1 MLYLKTRYFARWA
14 RREGIT
20 DSALC
25 EAIRE
30 FENGLFDADLG
41 NHLFKKRIALPG
53 RGKSGGARTIL
64 FYQREEKIIFC
75 LGFAKNVKDNLDENE
90 KKALDRL
97 SRNLLEFSPAD
108 LDELIKSGELFVLR
122 TEEEK

>member
-1 MLYLKTRYFARWA
+1 MLYLKTRYFARWV

-30 FENGLFDADLG
+30 FESGLFEASLG

-64 FYQREEKIIFC
+64 FYQQDEKIVFC
-75 LGFAKNVKDNLDENE
+75 TGYVKNVKDDLNE
-90 KKALDRL
+90 SEIKALHKL
-97 SRNLLEFSPAD
+97 SKDLQVLGPAY
-108 LDELIKSGELFVLR
+108 LDELIRIGELIQLAKK
-122 TEEEK
+122 EE

>member
-20 DSALC
+20 DAALC

-30 FENGLFDADLG
+30 FENGLYDASLG

-64 FYQREEKIIFC
+64 FYQREAKLVFC
-75 LGFAKNVKDNLDENE
+75 TGYAKNVQEDLSESEKNALNKLSKDLQVFD
-90 KKALDRL
+90 
-97 SRNLLEFSPAD
+97 PAY
-108 LDELIKSGELFVLR
+108 LDELIQTGEFLQLV
-122 TEEEK
+122 EKEG